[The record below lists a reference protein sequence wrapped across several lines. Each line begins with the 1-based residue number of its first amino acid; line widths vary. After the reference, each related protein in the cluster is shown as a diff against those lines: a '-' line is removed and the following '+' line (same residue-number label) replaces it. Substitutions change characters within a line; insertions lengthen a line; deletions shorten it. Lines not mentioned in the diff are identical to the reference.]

1 MISFAH
7 RLRSLHDIFLN
18 LTLLLAF
25 FAVVTGS
32 ALAPW
37 LIIGFPLSLAGA
49 HLFYRAGRAHISQN
63 RWWNALILTVLA
75 ASIVEYFTSPFAN
88 PMVIG
93 VRFVLILI
101 TIKAFS
107 RQGPRDEFQLYAL
120 SFLTLAAATTFNE
133 DLAFGLVFGLYV
145 LSGTFGLALFHLK
158 TEAERHDSLRGL
170 RTSPFDAYYF
180 SALASISALIFAS
193 SLLIFF
199 VFPRVGLGLFVE
211 QSRESLAVAGFSQ
224 DISVGDHGTIR
235 DNPAVVMR
243 VEFVEERPQNF
254 AAFRWRTMTFD
265 HYENGGWSRTS
276 QKEIP
281 APYSRSRSYDLDRL
295 YRQELLV
302 LLDDEPLYRAQIY
315 LEPLGTNVL
324 PTLWPARNIQLGTGN
339 ESHLFRL
346 RSGAVT
352 FDRYGDLRHT
362 IGAETGMTYQIEV
375 AAPPPEAA
383 LHRTEG
389 RELPEQA
396 TRRYTQLPDMDPRVQ
411 ILAEQITAGAQS
423 NLERAQAIGDYFFRE
438 FQYTLELPEV
448 AGEPVEAFLFETQRG
463 HCEYFATAAAVML
476 RSVGVPT
483 RIVNG
488 FLGGTWNEVGDYL
501 TVRQGDAHAW
511 VEVYVPDLGWIP
523 FDPTPP
529 ITSAFEGRSGLWQ
542 IFTDVHDALRQA
554 WLKWILEYDLEAQ
567 FGLFRDAYRALAP
580 AGISNSDDP
589 KKTEADDDDEPVI
602 TLRQTLFWGGWL
614 TLVISTAL
622 RSRKYGIPRRPIP
635 WLRLL
640 SSIGAGALWVGWF
653 QGWTVLWTTS
663 GGLSIALAGLLPPLL
678 FIPKQDQATTFI
690 QDLFHRIEVTA
701 AHRGVPRKPGEG
713 PGHFL
718 TRLQSHLPPNNRAPL
733 RDFRAQY
740 LDIRFGGRPIG
751 PHRRQGLRK
760 LARKAR
766 RSLKNIN
773 TEPLPPAESNP

>member
-580 AGISNSDDP
+580 AGIGKSDDG
-589 KKTEADDDDEPVI
+589 KAQNNQEDDDKPLL
-602 TLRQTLFWGGWL
+602 TLRQTLFIGGWL
-614 TLVISTAL
+614 TLLITTGL
-622 RSRKYGIPRRPIP
+622 RSRRQGLPQRFTAY
-635 WLRLL
+635 LALF
-640 SSIGAGALWVGWF
+640 SSIAAGALWVGWF
-653 QGWTVLWTTS
+653 QGWTLIWTGS
-663 GGLSIALAGLLPPLL
+663 GAASVALAGLLPPLFL
-678 FIPKQDQATTFI
+678 TPR
-690 QDLFHRIEVTA
+690 QDLAISFAQKIFQSIESTA
-701 AHRGVPRKPGEG
+701 ARAGVTRHPAEG
-713 PGHFL
+713 PGDFL
-718 TRLQSHLPPNNRAPL
+718 IRLESLLPAEEQSPIRA
-733 RDFRAQY
+733 FRAQY
-740 LDIRFGGRPIG
+740 LAIRFGGRPFG
-751 PHRRQGLRK
+751 PHRRRGLQR
-760 LARKAR
+760 LARRVCK
-766 RSLKNIN
+766 SLRTIK
-773 TEPLPPAESNP
+773 